1 MKEVAS
7 RSTEAYI
14 IQVLRHGFL
23 HADPHSGEA
32 PVLSLQCYRNARRR
46 VIDPWPVPVVQ
57 ATWLCP
63 PKVLPTPPPSRM
75 ESNCNCARWACSTKQ
90 HHALATVTLSP

>member
-32 PVLSLQCYRNARRR
+32 QVLCCHSKAIA
-46 VIDPWPVPVVQ
+46 VF
-57 ATWLCP
+57 
-63 PKVLPTPPPSRM
+63 
-75 ESNCNCARWACSTKQ
+75 
-90 HHALATVTLSP
+90 